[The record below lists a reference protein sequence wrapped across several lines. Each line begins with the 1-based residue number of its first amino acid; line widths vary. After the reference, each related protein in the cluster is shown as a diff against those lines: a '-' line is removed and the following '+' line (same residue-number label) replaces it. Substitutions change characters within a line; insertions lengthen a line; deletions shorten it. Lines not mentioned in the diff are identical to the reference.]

1 MDRPLIEAEK
11 RQDLGTHG
19 ARRLRRQG
27 LVPVVLYGHQLET
40 VHLSVDEGTIESLL
54 HEGARV
60 VDLRLGET
68 AETALLKDIQYDA
81 MGDHVLH
88 LDLARVAVDERVEVT
103 VPVELHGTPRGVQD
117 EDGVLDHV
125 IQDIEIECPAVDI
138 PENIRVEVDELEIG
152 DTVHIRDVTP
162 PPGVTL
168 LQDDDMVVASVLP
181 PQIEPEV
188 EEPEAVALEAE
199 FAAEP
204 EVIGQAERE
213 EEAAE
218 LEAAEEEE

>member
-11 RQDLGTHG
+11 RQDLGSHG

-40 VHLSVDEGTIESLL
+40 VHLSVAEGAIESLV

-60 VDLRLGET
+60 VDLQVGET
-68 AETALLKDIQYDA
+68 SETALLKDIQYDA

-88 LDLARVAVDERVEVT
+88 LDLARIDVDERVEVT
-103 VPVELHGTPRGVQD
+103 VPVELHGTPRGVQ
-117 EDGVLDHV
+117 EEGGVLDHV

-138 PENIRVEVDELEIG
+138 PESIRVEVGDLEIG
-152 DTVHIRDVTP
+152 DTVHIRDVTA
-162 PPGVTL
+162 PPGVTF
-168 LQDDDMVVASVLP
+168 LQDQDMVVASVLP
-181 PQIEPEV
+181 PQIEPEI
-188 EEPEAVALEAE
+188 EEPEAVALETE

-204 EVIGQAERE
+204 EVIGAAERE
-213 EEAAE
+213 EEAE
-218 LEAAEEEE
+218 PEAAEEEE